1 MTEPRRRSQASSI
14 GSQKE
19 HATAR
24 ICLRPPVLANAV
36 ARVHSALASIHGVSA
51 VMVSLESQE
60 AFVHLDLHQVSLLQ
74 FKRALSGVGV
84 TVEEITVS
92 FDQKRAAAVPVGL

>member
-1 MTEPRRRSQASSI
+1 
-14 GSQKE
+14 
-19 HATAR
+19 
-24 ICLRPPVLANAV
+24 
-36 ARVHSALASIHGVSA
+36 
-51 VMVSLESQE
+51 MVSLESQE

-92 FDQKRAAAVPVGL
+92 FDQERAAAVPLGV